1 MAKVA
6 KTGDY
11 TDLTNKPTIG
21 NGTLTIQTEGTT
33 KGAFTAN
40 QTGNTSINIT
50 AADLGLS
57 SALKFIGTAGTTEP
71 TAGKYVKIINITSG
85 TTYYV
90 PITTSGT
97 KEEVAANKG
106 DVIILGNKEYVC
118 VTEGTSAASMWDE
131 LGDESSFALKTITI
145 SAGTGLTGG
154 GSLEANRT
162 ISLAN
167 NYGDTKNPYG
177 AKAKNTVL
185 AGPDGSAGHTADAV
199 PSFRALVANDLPDNY
214 GDNKNPYA
222 SKTAGYVLAAP
233 ANANG
238 APAFRQLQ
246 VSDLITSGGGTPA
259 LGSVLYGNVDGSQL
273 VALNIGASGKVLKSD
288 GSVPV
293 WGDDYGTAVTLNGVD
308 KNGTTAAIYAPES
321 AITTSTAKRYL
332 VGTSSTTSVA
342 TENTH
347 ANVYMQNGKLY
358 SNDTEVVTGPTGV
371 TQGTYSAVTVNT
383 SGLVTAG
390 AQVLAVI
397 ENGGSTTGL
406 ATNGWYFE
414 KDATA

>member
-1 MAKVA
+1 M
-6 KTGDY
+6 
-11 TDLTNKPTIG
+11 
-21 NGTLTIQTEGTT
+21 
-33 KGAFTAN
+33 
-40 QTGNTSINIT
+40 
-50 AADLGLS
+50 S
-57 SALKFIGTAGTTEP
+57 SALKFIGVAGTTEP
-71 TAGKYVKIINITSG
+71 TAGKYVKIANITSG

-106 DVIILGNKEYVC
+106 DVIILGSKEYVC
-118 VTEGTSAASMWDE
+118 VTEGTSAVSMWDE
-131 LGDESSFALKTITI
+131 LGDESSFALKTVTI

-185 AGPDGSAGHTADAV
+185 AGPDGSEGHTADAV
-199 PSFRALVANDLPDNY
+199 PAFRALVADDLPDNY

-233 ANANG
+233 ASADG

-246 VSDLITSGGGTPA
+246 VGDLITRGGGGGTPA
-259 LGSVLYGNVDGSQL
+259 LGSIFFGDAGGSQL
-273 VALNIGASGKVLKSD
+273 VTLNIGANGKVLKSN
-288 GSVPV
+288 GSTPV
-293 WGDDYGTAVTLNGVD
+293 WGDDYGTAVMLNGVD
-308 KNGTTAAIYAPES
+308 KNGTTATIYAPES

-332 VGTSSTTSVA
+332 VGSSSTTSVA
-342 TENTH
+342 TENTN

-371 TQGTYSAVTVNT
+371 AAGTYSAVTVNT

-414 KDATA
+414 KDAVAAT